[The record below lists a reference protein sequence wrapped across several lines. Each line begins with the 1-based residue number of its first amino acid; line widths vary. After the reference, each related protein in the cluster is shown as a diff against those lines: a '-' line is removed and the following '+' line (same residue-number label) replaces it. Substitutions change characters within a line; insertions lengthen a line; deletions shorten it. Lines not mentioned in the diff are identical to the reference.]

1 MLRWCLHTITEV
13 QWTSLC
19 NSSHQQACLCHLPC
33 MWGSCLTLKFILFMM
48 LALTRSYEVLGEY
61 SGLGRTHFPSNC
73 CQDHNHV
80 LQISCCTWRWESSSC
95 CKAAFKFYLPGSS
108 RWLPGPVLLWSYLPL
123 HPEEAWALA
132 SVESLLK
139 TFSISS
145 SLNQVQ
151 RCLHVAVWPHVSL
164 NLPFFFMPDLEKQL
178 RWNLPFIPF
187 ENQCPF

>member
-1 MLRWCLHTITEV
+1 
-13 QWTSLC
+13 
-19 NSSHQQACLCHLPC
+19 
-33 MWGSCLTLKFILFMM
+33 MM
-48 LALTRSYEVLGEY
+48 LVLMRSCEVLGEY
-61 SGLGRTHFPSNC
+61 SGLGRTHFSSNC

-80 LQISCCTWRWESSSC
+80 LQISCCTWRWGSSSC
-95 CKAAFKFYLPGSS
+95 CKAAFRFYLSGNS

-123 HPEEAWALA
+123 HPEKAWALA

-151 RCLHVAVWPHVSL
+151 RCLHMDAWPHVSL
-164 NLPFFFMPDLEKQL
+164 NLPFFFVPDSEKQL
-178 RWNLPFIPF
+178 RRNLSFIPF